1 LTGLL
6 AIRRLSI
13 RVVELR
19 SLLGIGVVILLL
31 GRHLLYLRDTDGLL
45 SVAVVL
51 CWQRLLRRSSLRM
64 GVSLGLGLGLIALS
78 SQAEEDSEN
87 DGAQDGKASNYSTCN
102 GTDRCGLLGL
112 RMCS

>member
-1 LTGLL
+1 
-6 AIRRLSI
+6 
-13 RVVELR
+13 
-19 SLLGIGVVILLL
+19 
-31 GRHLLYLRDTDGLL
+31 
-45 SVAVVL
+45 
-51 CWQRLLRRSSLRM
+51 M